1 MSVSEGLAC
10 VDTGGCSTDSTAKIW
25 EQLQQ
30 EEAQEAVLRA
40 QREQWDAEVARMLML
55 EEERD
60 AERQVAARKAR
71 EAQVRRCT
79 RVAFP
84 MLRHMLLRC
93 GLVAFHS

>member
-1 MSVSEGLAC
+1 MSVPGGLAC
-10 VDTGGCSTDSTAKIW
+10 ADTGGCSTGSTAKIW
-25 EQLQQ
+25 KQLQQ

-60 AERQVAARKAR
+60 AGRMVAARKAR
-71 EAQVRRCT
+71 EAQVRRWP

-93 GLVAFHS
+93 GMVAFQH